1 MHFRFHSDISPTPF
15 LDEAK
20 AYSLRLFRKDLFAA
34 FAVCLLTIPQSIA
47 YSLLAGFPPIAG
59 LFSAIFGTILTAGFG
74 SSRHL
79 VSGPSTGTAILIQTS
94 TSEILH
100 STYPQ
105 LSLIEQQVMSL
116 NILMHIVLIAGLI
129 QIAVGLFKMGKALQF
144 VSRSVILGYF
154 AGVAF
159 AILIHQLY
167 YLFGISFLKKDYA
180 IYYQLVYLVS
190 HIRQINWA
198 STILGLSGIAFLLL
212 IRKRF
217 KYVPDALLMIVLISV
232 IAFVLNYNRFAKIP
246 HFEKMGSL
254 SSFIPR
260 LKFPFV
266 ELEMINLV
274 FPAAFAISLLAIL
287 EIFSVSRGIAVRTG
301 QQLNTNQDLLGAGI
315 ANLALS
321 FIHGA
326 MPASGSISRSI
337 LNFQSK
343 ATTRFAAIFSGI
355 FVFILM
361 IFFWPLVSYIPL
373 TALAAFLIATVPA
386 MMDFEKIQLC
396 FKATKGD
403 ATVFILTF
411 ASCII
416 FSLNVAFFIGIILS
430 IGFYLKRSSEPHL
443 VEYAFT
449 TKGRLKIV
457 STKERMKRK
466 IRVIGVTG
474 ELYFGMV
481 DLFQSTLQKVAE
493 DPHVEVIVLRLSS
506 VFHMDASV
514 CLAILRLHEYLHS
527 TKRHLVISGLTKEVM
542 KVLYDSGLVEKIG
555 SENFFFTDE
564 TNPQLSTW
572 KACLRAQELI
582 RD

>member
-1 MHFRFHSDISPTPF
+1 MRFLFHSDISPVPF
-15 LDEAK
+15 MDEAK
-20 AYSLRLFRKDLFAA
+20 SYSLRYFRKDVFAA
-34 FAVCLLTIPQSIA
+34 LAVCLLTIPQSIA
-47 YSLLAGFPPIAG
+47 YSLLAGLPPIAG

-94 TSEILH
+94 ISDILY
-100 STYPQ
+100 SNYIG
-105 LSLIEQQVMSL
+105 LSVVEQQAMEL

-129 QIAVGLFKMGKALQF
+129 QIGVGMFRLGKALQF

-159 AILIHQLY
+159 AILTHQLY
-167 YLFGISFLKKDYA
+167 YLFGISLLKRDHAVFYKLGYLA
-180 IYYQLVYLVS
+180 MHIY
-190 HIRQINWA
+190 QINWA
-198 STILGLSGIAFLLL
+198 STVLGVIGIAFLVL

-217 KYVPDALLMIVLISV
+217 KYIPDALLMIVLISL
-232 IAFVLNYNRFAKIP
+232 IALGLNQTNFATVPRFETISGLGTLLP
-246 HFEKMGSL
+246 HF
-254 SSFIPR
+254 
-260 LKFPFV
+260 KFPFV
-266 ELEMINLV
+266 ELKMMNLV
-274 FPAAFAISLLAIL
+274 FPSAFAISLLGIL

-315 ANLALS
+315 SNLFLS

-326 MPASGSISRSI
+326 MPASGSISRST
-337 LNFQSK
+337 LNLQSK
-343 ATTRFAAIFSGI
+343 AKTRFAAIFCGV

-361 IFFWPLVSYIPL
+361 LFCWPLVGFIPL
-373 TALAAFLIATVPA
+373 TALAALLIATVPA

-411 ASCII
+411 ASCVF
-416 FSLNVAFFIGIILS
+416 FSLDVAFFIGIILS

-449 TKGRLKIV
+449 AKGRLKIV
-457 STKERMKRK
+457 RTKDRMKRK
-466 IRVIGVTG
+466 IRVIGIAG

-493 DPHVEVIVLRLSS
+493 DPHVEVIILRLTS

-514 CLAILRLHEYLHS
+514 CLAILRLHEYLRS
-527 TKRHLVISGLTKEVM
+527 TKRHLVISGLTREVT
-542 KVLYDSGLVEKIG
+542 KVLENSGLVKKIG
-555 SENFFFTDE
+555 RENFFFTDE